1 MARSKKPGIYK
12 AAASSYPKKGTPK
25 HTGDDMYK
33 SYARKN
39 YGYDSDYTIED
50 GRLKN
55 NAPPLETGIDRAVQK
70 SRSAKNMKKIMQ
82 KVDAIR
88 IASMIDKQEGGL

>member
-82 KVDAIR
+82 QVDAIR

>member
-1 MARSKKPGIYK
+1 MAKSKKPGIYK

-25 HTGDDMYK
+25 HTGDDMNK
-33 SYARKN
+33 SYMKKN
-39 YGYDSDYTIED
+39 YGYDSDYTIKK
-50 GRLKN
+50 GRLIN

-70 SRSAKNMKKIMQ
+70 KKSEDNMKRIMQ

-88 IASMIDKQEGGL
+88 IANMIEKQEGGL

>member
-33 SYARKN
+33 SHARKN

-70 SRSAKNMKKIMQ
+70 SRSEKNMKRIMQ

>member
-1 MARSKKPGIYK
+1 MARSKKPGNYK

-33 SYARKN
+33 SYVRKN
-39 YGYDSDYTIED
+39 YGYDSDYTIKD
-50 GRLKN
+50 GRLIN
-55 NAPPLETGIDRAVQK
+55 NAPSLETGIDRAAQK
-70 SRSAKNMKKIMQ
+70 RRSEKNMKNIMQ

-88 IASMIDKQEGGL
+88 IANMIEKQEGGL

>member
-70 SRSAKNMKKIMQ
+70 SRSEKNMKKIMQ
-82 KVDAIR
+82 QVDAIR